1 MLKEIP
7 NTCGFLASN
16 TGEIY
21 DPSGNL
27 RNQYI
32 NGDGYRTASVLTE
45 TGWITFGVHR
55 LVALAFI
62 EPPCDPMTLTVN
74 HKDSDKSNNDESNL
88 EWVTPKLNNVHHA
101 LSRPP
106 TRPMVL
112 MWKDDETQSVLAES
126 LDTAGAVAGC
136 SGEDVW
142 SAIVN
147 GSSFNGYRF
156 RHQRSKDP
164 LPEHLRKTT
173 IPRRDRLGMI
183 PESPTKLRDIHTG
196 EITIYPT
203 MTEAAKAHGVLTGHL
218 SAVARTPRLSLFKG
232 QYQVAYADREFR
244 HYDYKLLL
252 DASKW
257 GIARPV
263 AVTRVN
269 WGEITHYPSASEFIA
284 RNDLSKKAITVRLKR
299 DGDLGK
305 VSEYEGYRFAYADL
319 NLLNI
324 PTEESS
330 L

>member
-21 DPSGNL
+21 DPAGNL

-45 TGWITFGVHR
+45 TGWVTFGVHR

-62 EPPCDPMTLTVN
+62 EPPCDPMVLTVN

-88 EWVTPKLNNVHHA
+88 EWVTTKLNNVHHA
-101 LSRPP
+101 LSKPP
-106 TRPMVL
+106 TRPMIL
-112 MWKDDETQSVLAES
+112 MWKDGEGQSVLAES
-126 LDTAGAVAGC
+126 LETAGDIAGC
-136 SGEDVW
+136 SSDDVW
-142 SAIVN
+142 AAVVSCR
-147 GSSFNGYRF
+147 SCNGYRF

-196 EITIYPT
+196 EVTIYPT
-203 MTEAAKAHGVLTGHL
+203 MTAAAKDHGVLTGHL
-218 SAVARTPRLSLFKG
+218 SAVARTPRLSLFKSR
-232 QYQVAYADREFR
+232 YQVTYADREFR
-244 HYDYKLLL
+244 HYDYGTLI
-252 DASKW
+252 DATKW
-257 GIARPV
+257 GVARPV
-263 AVTRVN
+263 AVIGVKQ
-269 WGEITHYPSASEFIA
+269 GEVTHYPSASEFIA
-284 RNDLSKKAITVRLKR
+284 VNELSKKAITVRLKR

-305 VSEYEGYRFAYADL
+305 ASEYNGLRFAYADL
-319 NLLNI
+319 NLINLPI
-324 PTEESS
+324 KESS